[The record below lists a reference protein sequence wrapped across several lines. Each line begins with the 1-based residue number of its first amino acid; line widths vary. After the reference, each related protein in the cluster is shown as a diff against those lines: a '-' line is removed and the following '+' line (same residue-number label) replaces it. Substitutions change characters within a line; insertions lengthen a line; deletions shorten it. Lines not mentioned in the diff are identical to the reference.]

1 MSEYRPTR
9 EPTPEN
15 RARHGGLTC
24 WEFDNFIVDY
34 QDGALP
40 AAQLRLFEAHL
51 ATCPPCRRYLEDYV
65 RAERAAKRAYVD
77 APAPT
82 DAPAEL
88 IEAILK
94 AVRR

>member
-15 RARHGGLTC
+15 RMRHGGLTC

-34 QDGALP
+34 QEGALP
-40 AAQLRLFEAHL
+40 AEQRALFEAHL
-51 ATCPPCRRYLEDYV
+51 AVCPPSRRYLESYV
-65 RAERAAKRAYVD
+65 RAERAAHLSYANE
-77 APAPT
+77 PPP

-88 IEAILK
+88 IEAIIE
-94 AVRR
+94 AVGR